1 MSKYYEDMTKE
12 FKDAVEVIKGYCQFE
27 DCSEDCKNCPYPLG
41 TIRCGDEI
49 GGEFD
54 EQVQGRG

>member
-1 MSKYYEDMTKE
+1 MSKYYEDMPKE

-27 DCSEDCKNCPYPLG
+27 DCSEDCGNCPYPLG
-41 TIRCGDEI
+41 TIRCGDEV

-54 EQVQGRG
+54 E